1 MAKLKK
7 VLIAVDFS
15 QPSRDALDAGLDLA
29 RDAGVKVTVL
39 YVVEPIDYASVGYL
53 GGVPMATQSILDA
66 HLAAARKEMERF
78 RKRRLADMP
87 GASALIRIGRAADE
101 IVAAGGSGRSNLIVV
116 GTHGR
121 SGVAHLLLG
130 SVAERVV
137 RGARCPVLVV
147 PGRARLAKR

>member
-7 VLIAVDFS
+7 VLIAIDFS
-15 QPSRDALDAGLDLA
+15 QPSREALEVGLDLA
-29 RDAGVKVTVL
+29 TEAGAKVSVL
-39 YVVEPIDYASVGYL
+39 YVVEPIDYASIGYL

-78 RKRRLADMP
+78 RARKLARFP
-87 GASALIRIGRAADE
+87 GATALIRIGHPADE
-101 IVAAGGSGRSNLIVV
+101 IVAVGGGGRSNLIVV

-121 SGVAHLLLG
+121 SGMAHLLLG

-137 RGARCPVLVV
+137 RRARCPVLVV
-147 PGRARLAKR
+147 PGRARAAKR